1 MGEMEKYE
9 NQEEWSKL
17 TMIDYPK
24 AKSQIAAI
32 MLEKINEMEE
42 KLFLANWYLQR
53 QGDRG

>member
-1 MGEMEKYE
+1 MEKYE